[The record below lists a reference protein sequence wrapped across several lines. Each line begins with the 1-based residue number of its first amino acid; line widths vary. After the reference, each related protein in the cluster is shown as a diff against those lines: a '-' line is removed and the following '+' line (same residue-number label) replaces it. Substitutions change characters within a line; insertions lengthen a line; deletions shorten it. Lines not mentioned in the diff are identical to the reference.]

1 MKKLSAQSKF
11 LIGTTSFLVLSGI
24 FCLTSGIVVAFNRK
38 KDSNNTN
45 STNNKISLK
54 KENFSAKEFGWSQIT
69 NEDAQKLI
77 NNLWIFENK
86 NKIFTNSTLIIDQNT
101 INNVQVNKINNV
113 SLQINFQIEQAKYQF
128 VINEFQTPISL
139 KQDLFST
146 SNLNSSS
153 YLIETLLNK
162 LNSEFIFNN
171 KTNIFNN
178 SDLLNNSDQIKNFVK
193 EIVDDSQAI
202 SVSFTIDSQK
212 FTFKIIDFVKVKT
225 TEAQFTDFSWNP
237 YSTNKELIDQINSLW
252 LFNNKNYFF
261 DNANNL
267 EENQFSKLNVL
278 SSIEDK
284 TIIINFELE
293 YQQNLTFKIM
303 NVEFM
308 EDIEFLFNNSVKNSS
323 FSSWKGNNDI
333 FRKTGIN
340 KGLYALIGET
350 NFWDDQYND
359 WNQNI
364 TKTIFTNRLKTI
376 LNISSNNV
384 EADTSENFVVKFSI
398 PFDVSHDS
406 VFSNV
411 FGKSTDDIKKESQY
425 FTNIQ
430 NIQFI
435 FQFDPKEWVDL
446 APYLPLF
453 RYNLK
458 TISINFTFD
467 NQKSYQVIIYQN
479 VDFQIVSALYNSGK
493 ENEWS
498 GKSNNIVNIRTLEL
512 YDFQNIPSVEFLV
525 NPQTQIIDN
534 NKKTKD
540 KLLL

>member
-1 MKKLSAQSKF
+1 MKKLSTQSKF
-11 LIGTTSFLVLSGI
+11 LIGTTSFLVFSGI

-38 KDSNNTN
+38 KDGNNTN
-45 STNNKISLK
+45 STDNKISLK
-54 KENFSAKEFGWSQIT
+54 KDNFSAKEFGWSQIT

-128 VINEFQTPISL
+128 VINEFQIPISL
-139 KQDLFST
+139 KQDSFST

-323 FSSWKGNNDI
+323 FSNWKGNNDI

-340 KGLYALIGET
+340 KGLYALIGAI

-364 TKTIFTNRLKTI
+364 TKNIFTDRLKTI

-384 EADTSENFVVKFSI
+384 EVDTSENFVVKFSI
-398 PFDVSHDS
+398 PFNVSYDS

-430 NIQFI
+430 NIQLI

-458 TISINFTFD
+458 TVSINFTFD

-525 NPQTQIIDN
+525 NPQTQITTN

>member
-1 MKKLSAQSKF
+1 MKKLSTQSKF
-11 LIGTTSFLVLSGI
+11 LIGTTSFLVFSGI

-38 KDSNNTN
+38 KDGNNTN

-54 KENFSAKEFGWSQIT
+54 KDNFSAKEFGWSQIT

-153 YLIETLLNK
+153 YLIETLLDK

-178 SDLLNNSDQIKNFVK
+178 SYLLNNSDQIKNFVK

-212 FTFKIIDFVKVKT
+212 FTFKIIDFVRVKT

-323 FSSWKGNNDI
+323 FSNWKGNNDI

-340 KGLYALIGET
+340 KGLYALIGAI

-364 TKTIFTNRLKTI
+364 TKNIFTDRLKTI

-384 EADTSENFVVKFSI
+384 EVDTSENFVVKFSI
-398 PFDVSHDS
+398 PFNVSYDS

-430 NIQFI
+430 NIQLI

-458 TISINFTFD
+458 TVSINFTFD

-512 YDFQNIPSVEFLV
+512 YDFQNIPSVESLV
-525 NPQTQIIDN
+525 NPQTQITTN
-534 NKKTKD
+534 NKKIKD